1 MDIPVQKNKEYIVDI
16 IDNGFQGEGIAKIDG
31 FTVFIQGAIKGEKV
45 RILILKVLSSH
56 AFGKNLEILETSSK
70 RRGLDC
76 KSFVRC
82 GGCTLRH
89 VDYKETLEIKKNNV
103 QSLVDKGLGTKIK
116 VEPTVRNG
124 DTRVLQKQSCVSS
137 SEETK
142 RIRLSL
148 AFLQIE
154 HMRLYLLMSA

>member
-1 MDIPVQKNKEYIVDI
+1 MGIPVQKNKEYIVDI
-16 IDNGFQGEGIAKIDG
+16 IDNGFQGEGIAKING

-56 AFGKNLEILETSSK
+56 AFGKILEILETSSK
-70 RRGLDC
+70 RRELDC

-124 DTRVLQKQSCVSS
+124 SARVLQKQSCVSS
-137 SEETK
+137 SEEIK
-142 RIRLSL
+142 RKGQFS

-154 HMRLYLLMSA
+154 HMRLYLLMSV